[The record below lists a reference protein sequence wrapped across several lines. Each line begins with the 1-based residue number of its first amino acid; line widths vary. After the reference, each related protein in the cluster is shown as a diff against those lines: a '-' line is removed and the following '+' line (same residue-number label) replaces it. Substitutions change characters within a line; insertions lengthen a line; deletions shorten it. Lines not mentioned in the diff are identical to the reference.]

1 MCFFLK
7 KSPTHGTWAQ
17 AMASM
22 SQAALR
28 FEQQLNT
35 TTTGEVGVLVRPT
48 EDQTASQTKAEIERA
63 LSGMD
68 RTQFRT
74 EVTVDEQGHGWALIK
89 SPNLQEL
96 AAGIAQ
102 MGEVLLAAG
111 LGERV
116 VAAVFPFNWM
126 DPTAE
131 RKRLIYW
138 VYQPRIRSFTPF
150 APDGPP
156 GNRERSTD
164 LEVRMEGA
172 VRHLLPTARQ
182 TTEWYPIWGMPF

>member
-7 KSPTHGTWAQ
+7 KSPAHGTWAQ

-22 SQAALR
+22 GQAALQ
-28 FEQQLNT
+28 FEQQLDT
-35 TTTGEVGVLVRPT
+35 IATGEMGALIRPV
-48 EDQTASQTKAEIERA
+48 EDQTIAQTKAEIERA

-74 EVTVDEQGHGWALIK
+74 EVTVDDQGHGWALIK
-89 SPNLQEL
+89 GSSLQEL
-96 AAGIAQ
+96 AAGAAQ

-111 LGERV
+111 LGDRV
-116 VAAVFPFNWM
+116 VAAVFPLKWN
-126 DPTAE
+126 DPTAGKE
-131 RKRLIYW
+131 RVIYW

-150 APDGPP
+150 APDGPHA
-156 GNRERSTD
+156 NRERSTE

-172 VRHLLPTARQ
+172 VRRLLPTARQ

>member
-7 KSPTHGTWAQ
+7 KSPPHGTWSQ

-22 SQAALR
+22 SQAAPK
-28 FEQQLNT
+28 FEQQFDT
-35 TTTGEVGVLVRPT
+35 TTTGEAGVLVRPV
-48 EDQTASQTKAEIERA
+48 EDQTMAQTKAEIERA

-74 EVTVDEQGHGWALIK
+74 EVTVDEQGHGWAIIK

-102 MGEVLLAAG
+102 MGDVLLAAG

-116 VAAVFPFNWM
+116 VAAVYPFNWM
-126 DPTAE
+126 DANAA
-131 RKRLIYW
+131 RNRVIYW

-150 APDGPP
+150 APDGAPS
-156 GNRERSTD
+156 NRERSTD

-172 VRHLLPTARQ
+172 VRRLLPTARQ